1 MAGFR
6 VSTRAQS
13 DLDDIWLYIA
23 RESGSIEIANRV
35 VDSISD
41 RFWLLGQQPEI
52 GRRRDDDL
60 RPGLRSFPVAEYI
73 ILYRLDDDE
82 EVVILY
88 VTRGS
93 RDLAQL
99 VTH

>member
-1 MAGFR
+1 MVGVR

-23 RESGSIEIANRV
+23 HESSSIEIANRI
-35 VDSISD
+35 VDSITN

-60 RPGLRSFPVAEYI
+60 RPGLRSFPVGEYI
-73 ILYRLDDDE
+73 ILYRIDDE
-82 EVVILY
+82 DVVILY

-99 VTH
+99 VTQ

>member
-35 VDSISD
+35 VDSITD

-60 RPGLRSFPVAEYI
+60 RPGLRSFPVGEYI
-73 ILYRLDDDE
+73 ILYRLDDE

-99 VTH
+99 ASH